1 MNNFLLSFVA
11 WHICG
16 MTPSAS
22 PFLLQA
28 SPSYQMRVEAMYII
42 LAIAPLVVLFPW
54 GTISSPSSVSSF
66 FFLKVPLLPSLST
79 PLTQPKVGCLY
90 LSFRLLNAPNT
101 MIISL
106 FRTFLYFFSFGYL
119 FLFVDNITN
128 QILLKS
134 KAPFSFKFLQGRGWF
149 ISQTHDTQKGDP

>member
-1 MNNFLLSFVA
+1 
-11 WHICG
+11 

-66 FFLKVPLLPSLST
+66 FFLKVPLLPSPLLSLS
-79 PLTQPKVGCLY
+79 PRLVVCIFHLDFWMLLTLWSSAYSVHSFIFFLLATYFCLLIILQIKY
-90 LSFRLLNAPNT
+90 CLNQKLLLALNSYKAGDGLLVKL
-101 MIISL
+101 MIHKK
-106 FRTFLYFFSFGYL
+106 G
-119 FLFVDNITN
+119 
-128 QILLKS
+128 
-134 KAPFSFKFLQGRGWF
+134 
-149 ISQTHDTQKGDP
+149 THDCLFN